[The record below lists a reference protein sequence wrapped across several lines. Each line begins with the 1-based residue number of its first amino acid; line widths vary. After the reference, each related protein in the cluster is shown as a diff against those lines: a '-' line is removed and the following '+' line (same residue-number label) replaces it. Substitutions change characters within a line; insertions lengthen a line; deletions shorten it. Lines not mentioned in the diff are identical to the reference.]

1 MRPGIRMDADTKS
14 SAFKVKCPVQNDEP
28 TLHAGNVKLMDDEN
42 KFSPDKLNHCLYSQD
57 SLKLLLVALK
67 NSHARDSHCERT

>member
-1 MRPGIRMDADTKS
+1 MHAATKS
-14 SAFKVKCPVQNDEP
+14 VFKVKCPVQKDEP

-57 SLKLLLVALK
+57 TLKSLLVALK
-67 NSHARDSHCERT
+67 NSRARDSHCGRT